1 VTRRPLLNVMLA
13 FVSTPPLCIVDI
25 YVDYSYL
32 YVFYA
37 RNVFLMIIL
46 LSFYQTVTVTC
57 TLDRSYQRKK
67 VFPWNQTQCLLS
79 GRIRHRT

>member
-1 VTRRPLLNVMLA
+1 MLA
-13 FVSTPPLCIVDI
+13 FVSTPPPFCIVDI

-32 YVFYA
+32 YVFCA

-57 TLDRSYQRKK
+57 TLDRSYQRKNCSLGTK
-67 VFPWNQTQCLLS
+67 PNAS
-79 GRIRHRT
+79 